1 MIEPVVNAAHMKA
14 PFPWF
19 GGKSLAAPLLW
30 RAFGDVRNYVEPFF
44 GSGAVLLARPQPFA
58 GAETVN
64 DLDGF
69 IANAWRAIRADPAGT
84 AQWADWPVNEV
95 DQHARHLWLVERRDG
110 LSERL
115 MADPDF
121 YDAKIAGWWLWG
133 ICSWIGSGW
142 CSGNG
147 PWHAIDGKLTDVR
160 NLPHLGNAGRGVK
173 RNRPH
178 LSDAGMGINRN
189 RPHLGNAG
197 MGINRNLP
205 HLGNAGMGINRK
217 RPHLSDAG
225 MGIAE
230 WFEALSERLRRVRV
244 CCGNWSRV
252 TGKSVTEK
260 HGMTAVLLDPP
271 YADSAGRSSNL
282 YRVDSESVAHQVREW
297 ALANGHNPKLRIA
310 LCGYDGEHAMPK
322 TWTCI
327 PWKARGGY
335 GSQGVGIGRS
345 NAARERIWLSPACL
359 PVGDACAT
367 DLLDMDPSA

>member
-160 NLPHLGNAGRGVK
+160 NLPHLGNAGRGIK
-173 RNRPH
+173 
-178 LSDAGMGINRN
+178 
-189 RPHLGNAG
+189 
-197 MGINRNLP
+197 RNLP
-205 HLGNAGMGINRK
+205 HLG
-217 RPHLSDAG
+217 DAG
-225 MGIAE
+225 RGIAE